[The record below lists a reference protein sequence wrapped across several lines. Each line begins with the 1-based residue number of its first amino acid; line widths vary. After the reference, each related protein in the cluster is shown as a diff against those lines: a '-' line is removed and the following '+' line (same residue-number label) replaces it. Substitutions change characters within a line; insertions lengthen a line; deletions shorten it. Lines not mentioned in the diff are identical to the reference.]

1 MLLVDLDDFKVV
13 NDSLGHGAGDRLL
26 SGVAERLCRVLRPG
40 DVIARFGGD
49 EFTVL
54 LPGITSEDYALGVTA
69 AWPRPCA
76 SRSSS
81 TASGATSAPASA

>member
-1 MLLVDLDDFKVV
+1 MLFVDLDDFKVV

-26 SGVAERLCRVLRPG
+26 SGVAERLAACLRPG

-54 LPGITSEDYALGVTA
+54 LPGIASEATRSGVA
-69 AWPRPCA
+69 DRLAEACA
-76 SRSSS
+76 SRSCS
-81 TASGATSAPASA
+81 TASAAT